1 MKKIIDVEKL
11 TDKKY
16 LNLFELVYETEKGE
30 KRYEIASRKTIP
42 DVVSKTNK
50 PDAVR
55 IIPYFYDKNK
65 NLKVV
70 LIREFRYPI
79 NDYVYAVPA
88 GLIDEG
94 ENPKQAVERE
104 LKEEIG
110 ARVIKINQTE
120 KASYTSVGM
129 SDESIV
135 CFEAEVEIDSKQNLD
150 EFEEI
155 EVKIVSLATLKKML
169 DKENFC
175 LQSRLQL
182 RTFLYKNK

>member
-94 ENPKQAVERE
+94 
-104 LKEEIG
+104 
-110 ARVIKINQTE
+110 
-120 KASYTSVGM
+120 
-129 SDESIV
+129 
-135 CFEAEVEIDSKQNLD
+135 
-150 EFEEI
+150 
-155 EVKIVSLATLKKML
+155 
-169 DKENFC
+169 
-175 LQSRLQL
+175 
-182 RTFLYKNK
+182 

>member
-30 KRYEIASRKTIP
+30 KRYEIASRKNIP

-104 LKEEIG
+104 LKE
-110 ARVIKINQTE
+110 
-120 KASYTSVGM
+120 
-129 SDESIV
+129 
-135 CFEAEVEIDSKQNLD
+135 
-150 EFEEI
+150 
-155 EVKIVSLATLKKML
+155 
-169 DKENFC
+169 
-175 LQSRLQL
+175 
-182 RTFLYKNK
+182 

>member
-30 KRYEIASRKTIP
+30 KRYEIASRKNIP

-88 GLIDEG
+88 GLIDKG

-110 ARVIKINQTE
+110 ARVIKIKQTE

-135 CFEAEVEIDSKQNLD
+135 CFEAEVEINLN
-150 EFEEI
+150 
-155 EVKIVSLATLKKML
+155 KTLTNLKKL
-169 DKENFC
+169 K
-175 LQSRLQL
+175 SRLL
-182 RTFLYKNK
+182 V